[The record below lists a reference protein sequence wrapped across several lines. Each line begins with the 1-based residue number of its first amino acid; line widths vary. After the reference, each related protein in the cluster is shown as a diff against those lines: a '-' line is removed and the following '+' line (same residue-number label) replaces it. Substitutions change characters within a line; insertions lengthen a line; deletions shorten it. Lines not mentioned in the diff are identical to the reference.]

1 MGRCLT
7 GDIRASLEAKLERLL
22 ARPLIATVLQRDEA
36 EESGDAPSV
45 DPVFRSLQV
54 FTRNRRPN
62 FQSGGSA
69 WTENAEDGSC
79 RVEIEIDYLGDW
91 REREKEVLQT
101 VTNARETPVTFL
113 TEEQK
118 VLLERSPREFIGLM
132 PQPETADLNDFETE
146 KYGGAERVTALTLSA
161 PPLGRSAVRY
171 VAIVPNLVQIQRQ
184 LAALEALA
192 LASPEGPLAPLRAL
206 VGMDAPDMGPSAQL
220 GAAPAEVELMLA
232 HGEQIDE
239 FQRLCVEKSISTP
252 HFAVIQGPPGSGKT
266 TVISCVVRNAVER
279 GARVLVVSPT
289 HVAVDNVVE
298 KLAPSDDAKGDDLA
312 PHTLPVRYAARNGK
326 LSEHARGYWV
336 GSRSQLRGAT
346 VARRLQRR
354 LEAALPIASTLFAR
368 EDTSSPGLAPLS
380 AAIARAENVICG
392 TPIGILSYDA
402 VKQAPPGSFDLLVVD
417 EVSKMTL
424 PEFLA
429 IAIKAKRWVL
439 VGDPKQL
446 PPFSNSEENGT
457 TLDDVIDPLL
467 ELVCSVGAVLEKCR
481 PDECAMVRMVVATNN
496 PAAVTEAVRRHLR
509 AVGMSSAPRVGGLG
523 DDPVPGIVVCEPQAV
538 DGAFER
544 LSQMNGR
551 DRMGSPR
558 NQGTVG
564 LLVERGLRIKR
575 PEFGDGHD
583 EIQPYDRAQSR
594 WFATSFEVYHAL
606 PWSRRAAQK
615 LTSVS
620 VRKGLPKYLPSPD
633 AVDALRKVGVPVD
646 HAECMQG
653 IALRYAINAVSVYDW
668 LTGIPER
675 VFDVPPLCDLPR
687 LQSPHVVA
695 AVRPYV
701 GTLKRQYRMHASLSR
716 VPRELFY
723 FGEALHDG
731 KATPDREHRVGFM
744 QVDGSGGRGG
754 EENEAECEVIC
765 EALRDLARSGGDAD
779 GAGSIMV
786 ITPYTKQRHLLLY
799 TIERARKAGEIGS
812 LKVDVLTLDSCQGR
826 EAEYVFISLVRSRAT
841 QFLDMPNRW
850 NVALT
855 RAKRAMF
862 LVGDI
867 DSYLQEARKA
877 SEDPRRFDPQTGQE
891 ELKMSL
897 LARIIDKYDR
907 QINGR

>member
-1 MGRCLT
+1 MGRCLV

-22 ARPLIATVLQRDEA
+22 ARPLIATVLQRDGA
-36 EESGDAPSV
+36 EESDDDSSA
-45 DPVFRSLQV
+45 DPVFRSMKR
-54 FTRNRRPN
+54 FTRNLRPN
-62 FQSGGSA
+62 FRSGGSA

-101 VTNARETPVTFL
+101 VKNARETPVTFL

-132 PQPETADLNDFETE
+132 PQPETADLNDWEPGD
-146 KYGGAERVTALTLSA
+146 YGGAEHVKALMLSA
-161 PPLGRSAVRY
+161 PPLNRNSVRY

-184 LAALEALA
+184 LAALEALQQ
-192 LASPEGPLAPLRAL
+192 ASPEGPLAPLRAL
-206 VGMDAPDMGPSAQL
+206 VGMDAQSMGLVGDAA
-220 GAAPAEVELMLA
+220 AAPAQLTRAPDER
-232 HGEQIDE
+232 IDE

-266 TVISCVVRNAVER
+266 TVISCIVRNAVER

-298 KLAPSDDAKGDDLA
+298 KLAPRDDAASDDLA

-326 LSEHARGYWV
+326 LSDRARGYWV

-346 VARRLQRR
+346 VARRLQRC

-368 EDTSSPGLAPLS
+368 EDAAIPGLAPLS
-380 AAIARAENVICG
+380 SAIARAENVICG
-392 TPIGILSYDA
+392 TPIGILSHDT

-446 PPFSNSEENGT
+446 PPFSNAEDNGV

-481 PDECAMVRMVVATNN
+481 PDECAMVRMVVATRH
-496 PAAVTEAVRRHLR
+496 PAVAMEAVRRHLQ

-523 DDPVPGIVVCEPQAV
+523 DDPVPGIVVCEPQMV
-538 DGAFER
+538 DDAFER

-558 NQGTVG
+558 NQGTVQ
-564 LLVERGLRIKR
+564 LLVERGLRIER
-575 PEFGDGHD
+575 PVFGDGRD

-594 WFATSFEVYHAL
+594 LFATAFEVYHAQ

-615 LTSVS
+615 LQSVGF
-620 VRKGLPKYLPSPD
+620 RNGLCKYLPSPE
-633 AVDALRKVGVPVD
+633 AADALRGAGVRVD
-646 HAECMQG
+646 HAECMQR
-653 IALRYAINAVSVYDW
+653 IAVRYAINTVSVYDW
-668 LTGIPER
+668 LTGIPNG
-675 VFDVPPLCDLPR
+675 VFDVAPLCDLPA
-687 LQSPHVVA
+687 LQSPQLVE

-701 GTLKRQYRMHASLSR
+701 GTLKLQYRMHASLSR

-723 FGEALHDG
+723 FDEALHDG
-731 KATPDREHRVGFM
+731 KVTTDREHRVDFM
-744 QVDGSGGRGG
+744 QVDGSSSRGG
-754 EENEAECEVIC
+754 EENEAECEMIC
-765 EALRDLARSGGDAD
+765 EALKNLAGSGSGAD
-779 GAGSIMV
+779 DAGSIMV
-786 ITPYTKQRHLLLY
+786 ITPYKDQRHLLLDA
-799 TIERARKAGEIGS
+799 IDRAREAGEIGS
-812 LKVDVLTLDSCQGR
+812 LTVDVLTLDSCQGR
-826 EAEYVFISLVRSRAT
+826 EAEYVFISLVRGRASP
-841 QFLDMPNRW
+841 FLDMPNRW

-855 RAKRAMF
+855 RAKTAMF

-867 DSYLQEARKA
+867 NSYLQEARRA
-877 SEDPRRFDPQTGQE
+877 GADPRRSDPQRGRQE
-891 ELKMSL
+891 VKMSL
-897 LARIIDKYDR
+897 LARIIDSYDR
-907 QINGR
+907 QINGG